1 MSDADLRSR
10 LSEVFDDVLGYDGI
24 ITDDLSLDS
33 LESLDSLGQI
43 NLLMGIQMEFS
54 IKFSIEE
61 MQAIKSVK
69 DIIQL
74 VQKEKVNIGHLSI

>member
-33 LESLDSLGQI
+33 LESWDSLGHV

-74 VQKEKVNIGHLSI
+74 VQK

>member
-43 NLLMGIQMEFS
+43 NLLMGIQTEFS

-74 VQKEKVNIGHLSI
+74 VQK

>member
-24 ITDDLSLDS
+24 ITDDLSPDS
-33 LESLDSLGQI
+33 LESWDSLGQI

-74 VQKEKVNIGHLSI
+74 VKKIEGKHWSP